1 MSEVESAYNMNTA
14 YLASLV
20 VIVTAL
26 YVVRLVTIL
35 PLFHTQTK
43 VRKDTRDEASVFR
56 TQKSSKKRLKI
67 FVFLGSGGHTGEM
80 LRLLQNYKDLLLDE
94 SILYVG
100 YSDQA
105 SRQRF
110 CSLLQN
116 FPRCQVRYY
125 EFMKAREVKAT
136 LLQSV
141 KTIIGTLVQ
150 SLVHVVRIRLS
161 MCGSPHL
168 FLLNGPGTCCII
180 TFWLKIMELVLL
192 FLDSSHIVYVESLA
206 RINTPSLT
214 GKILYW
220 VVDEF
225 VVQWRELRDDCL
237 PRSKWFGILV

>member
-1 MSEVESAYNMNTA
+1 MKTA

-20 VIVTAL
+20 LIVSTAYVI
-26 YVVRLVTIL
+26 RLIAIL
-35 PLFHTQTK
+35 PFFHTQAGTE
-43 VRKDTRDEASVFR
+43 KDTKNGVNLLKIR
-56 TQKSSKKRLKI
+56 KSSKKPLKI

-80 LRLLQNYKDLLLDE
+80 IRLLENYQDLLLGK
-94 SILYVG
+94 SIVYLG
-100 YSDQA
+100 YSDEA

-110 CSLLQN
+110 AHFIKKFGHCK
-116 FPRCQVRYY
+116 VEYY

-150 SLVHVVRIRLS
+150 SFVHVVRIRFA

-180 TFWLKIMELVLL
+180 SLWLKIMELLL
-192 FLDSSHIVYVESLA
+192 PLLGSSHIVYVESLA

-225 VVQWRELRDDCL
+225 IVQWEELGDNYL

>member
-1 MSEVESAYNMNTA
+1 MNTA

-20 VIVTAL
+20 LIVMTAYVI
-26 YVVRLVTIL
+26 RLVTIL
-35 PLFHTQTK
+35 PFFHTQTSLK
-43 VRKDTRDEASVFR
+43 KDTKDEASILR
-56 TQKSSKKRLKI
+56 IQKPSKKPLRI

-80 LRLLQNYKDLLLDE
+80 IRLLENYKDLLLNE
-94 SILYVG
+94 SIVYLG
-100 YSDQA
+100 YSDEA

-110 CSLLQN
+110 AS
-116 FPRCQVRYY
+116 FIKKFSRCKVQYSG
-125 EFMKAREVKAT
+125 FMKAREVKAT
-136 LLQSV
+136 FLQSV
-141 KTIIGTLVQ
+141 KTIVGTLVQ
-150 SLVHVVRIRLS
+150 SFVHVVRIRFA

-180 TFWLKIMELVLL
+180 SFWLKIIELVVPLL
-192 FLDSSHIVYVESLA
+192 GSSHIVYVESLA

-225 VVQWRELRDDCL
+225 IVQWQELRDNCL

>member
-1 MSEVESAYNMNTA
+1 MKTA
-14 YLASLV
+14 YLASLIL
-20 VIVTAL
+20 IVLTV
-26 YVVRLVTIL
+26 YVFRLVAIL
-35 PLFHTQTK
+35 PFFHTQT
-43 VRKDTRDEASVFR
+43 DTEKNTRNEASVLR
-56 TQKSSKKRLKI
+56 MHKPSKKPLKI

-80 LRLLQNYKDLLLDE
+80 LRLLQNYNDLLLDK
-94 SILYVG
+94 STVYVG

-105 SRQRF
+105 SKQKFAR
-110 CSLLQN
+110 LMKN
-116 FPRCQVRYY
+116 FGHCKVQYY

-141 KTIIGTLVQ
+141 KSIIGTLVQ
-150 SLVHVVRIRLS
+150 SFVHVIQIRFA

-180 TFWLKIMELVLL
+180 SFWLKLIELIVL

-220 VVDEF
+220 MVDEF
-225 VVQWRELRDDCL
+225 IVQWQELRDNCL